1 VLQQGQTFLFIS
13 WLIISWLRDETFRVL
28 VAPLAKRPGDEPGQG
43 PAILRDVTR
52 DPNPAKRPR
61 TAHGGAVRGAFSAG
75 SVRFEKVMKLEK
87 RRGVRAA
94 YSLGCIM
101 SNIVQ
106 RQSFDADYV
115 QRLINSDSATEDAF
129 VAYFGELLSIKL
141 RSRLRSP
148 ELIQDVTQETFL
160 RVLKPLRQSGIET
173 PEALGAF
180 VNSVCNNVL
189 FEAYRSQ
196 RRATDPLVDY
206 ASDDATADTTILEEE
221 ERTQVRSVLSELPE
235 KDRKILRW
243 LFFDERDKGEVC
255 RVLQVDRE
263 YLRVLLHRAKQRF
276 RTDYL
281 RRIATKPDRATPMG

>member
-1 VLQQGQTFLFIS
+1 
-13 WLIISWLRDETFRVL
+13 
-28 VAPLAKRPGDEPGQG
+28 
-43 PAILRDVTR
+43 
-52 DPNPAKRPR
+52 
-61 TAHGGAVRGAFSAG
+61 
-75 SVRFEKVMKLEK
+75 
-87 RRGVRAA
+87 
-94 YSLGCIM
+94 
-101 SNIVQ
+101 VQ
-106 RQSFDADYV
+106 RQSFDAEYV
-115 QRLINSDSATEDAF
+115 RRLTNSDPETESDFA
-129 VAYFGELLSIKL
+129 AYFGQLLAIKL

-160 RVLKPLRQSGIET
+160 RVLRTLRQSGIDN

-189 FEAYRSQ
+189 FEAYRAQS
-196 RRATDPLVDY
+196 RVADPVEDRV
-206 ASDDATADTTILEEE
+206 SEEVPADTAMAGEE

-243 LFFDERDKGEVC
+243 LFFEERDKGEVC

-281 RRIATKPDRATPMG
+281 RRVATKGNRATPIV